1 MTLAEKNNIHGGTVK
16 LLMQRFGS
24 SNLPNMAKIQLRN
37 YRSSIEK
44 IMKAQVDWG
53 SYD

>member
-24 SNLPNMAKIQLRN
+24 SNSPNMAKIQIN
-37 YRSSIEK
+37 I
-44 IMKAQVDWG
+44 
-53 SYD
+53 